1 MTKQLNLWRIGV
13 YACHLDGSLI
23 SKGKR
28 VTGYY
33 GLYTDDLLNSMIIPD
48 LREARRAGWDFDFPV
63 LVVSYRLRLREGNT
77 QKLLPRSPG
86 KLSAGGTAKLRDLR
100 RGLGFPREKV
110 PESETWEV
118 VIDAQGQVL
127 KVEGHRLKGL

>member
-33 GLYTDDLLNSMIIPD
+33 GLYRDDLLNSMIIPD
-48 LREARRAGWDFDFPV
+48 LREAKIAGWDFDFPV
-63 LVVSYRLRLREGNT
+63 LVVSYRLRLREGNPP
-77 QKLLPRSPG
+77 KPLPRPPG
-86 KLSAGGTAKLRDLR
+86 KLSAGGNVKLASLR
-100 RGLGFPREKV
+100 RMLGFPREKV
-110 PESETWEV
+110 PESEIWEV

-127 KVEGHRLKGL
+127 KVEGHGLKDH